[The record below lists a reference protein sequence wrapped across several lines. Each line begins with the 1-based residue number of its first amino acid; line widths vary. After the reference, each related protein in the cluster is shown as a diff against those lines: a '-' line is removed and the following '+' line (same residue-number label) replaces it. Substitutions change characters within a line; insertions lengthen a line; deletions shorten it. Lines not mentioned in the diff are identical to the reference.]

1 MSSFF
6 GFDTSSVPR
15 SSSQQQQKQQLTS
28 SANDAQL
35 REYDDEHN
43 DETFGVSVSDL
54 KQDFQFGAPVKVE
67 DHGHASA
74 ADHGGASGITGGNN
88 KRVTVEELESEM
100 LGLKTSAAASSVQDS
115 ALSAADIEAQMLAEV
130 ASTAPSESAATDD
143 IEGGTYADA
152 TSSDRQQ
159 NYDGLMLDYE
169 KDLILK
175 IQLSQL
181 ASDPTFEIDFYNTAF
196 NSMVQNAAKQN
207 PNMVVDQDL
216 EALKIKNEDEL
227 KSIMKEV
234 RLHTLQK
241 ISKSSAA
248 QSSGSPALGRAML
261 NSLRRPKQLMNVDL
275 KEEVKDAAAQV
286 DLNSIPSADKLVP
299 ENGVLSDSDNAQQS
313 AFKVL
318 SCIERCHMTLIAL
331 NDLYQE
337 FQKDGPADNP
347 RKQEERNAK
356 YSSHVKSLWTLLHQ
370 ITRDSHEVDKVDLN
384 DLLKQFPPPHGIS
397 LFCSYGKGR
406 RVIGNFLRFLPRE
419 QILLL
424 LKSVMLSLKTIVLPQ
439 NGDAFLILRE
449 LEEYVNFV
457 VFPFA
462 NVIGDVD
469 LAYVNDVCE
478 SLLQTGDIVSIGR
491 TKPGLLFITLLLSR
505 VQIIIQKVEEGSYK
519 APQADLDTWNNSLFP
534 TLFAAFQ
541 TRYVSLF
548 PPAQILPPLF
558 QTQTLFG
565 GEQNAGGTRRPSAQ
579 SQPIQVDD
587 TYVWQFL
594 AALSPACDE
603 EQHRVLVT
611 ELRDKIFE
619 VIGRQGDQGKAK
631 VNIFLNTLGLNASQL
646 Q

>member
-15 SSSQQQQKQQLTS
+15 SSSQQQQQSS
-28 SANDAQL
+28 SANDASL

-67 DHGHASA
+67 DHGHVSA
-74 ADHGGASGITGGNN
+74 AAHGGASGITSGNNN
-88 KRVTVEELESEM
+88 KRVTVEELEAEM

-152 TSSDRQQ
+152 TSSDQQQQQ

-181 ASDPTFEIDFYNTAF
+181 ASDPTFEIDFYNKAF

-207 PNMVVDQDL
+207 PNLVIDQDL
-216 EALKIKNEDEL
+216 EALKSKNEDEL

-241 ISKSSAA
+241 IAKSSAA

-275 KEEVKDAAAQV
+275 KEEEVKDGAQL
-286 DLNSIPSADKLVP
+286 DPKRLPSADRLVP

-313 AFKVL
+313 VFKVL

-356 YSSHVKSLWTLLHQ
+356 YSGHVKSLWTLLHQ

-469 LAYVNDVCE
+469 LAYVNDVCG

-519 APQADLDTWNNSLFP
+519 VPQADLDTWNNSLFP

-558 QTQTLFG
+558 QSQSLFG
-565 GEQNAGGTRRPSAQ
+565 GEQNAGGARRPSAQ

-619 VIGRQGDQGKAK
+619 VIGRQGDQGKEK